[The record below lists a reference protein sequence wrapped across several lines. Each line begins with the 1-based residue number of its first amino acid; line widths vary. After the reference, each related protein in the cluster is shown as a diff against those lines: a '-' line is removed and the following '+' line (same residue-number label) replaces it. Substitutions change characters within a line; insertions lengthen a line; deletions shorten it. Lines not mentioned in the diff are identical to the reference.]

1 MWRGRVQPRVPN
13 THHGECLGHCQ
24 PCHHLTALSLHIPQ
38 PSSQE
43 NVQQDEAYGS
53 CSGVGYSVKTCVKK
67 SVKQYEPGSSRSPTY
82 RELVEDSGGVSM
94 GSERGENKHILD
106 VESNDRPAV
115 CETKRTASQIMALL
129 KSQDNDDSKSVVS
142 GISCSVGFAQHT
154 DVLVSSL
161 GMSDHCLSK
170 QQLSKGLVRPSNV
183 NNGSVSNVSNG
194 SVSNVSN
201 GSVSN
206 VSNGSVSNVS
216 NGSVSNV
223 SNGSV
228 SNVSN
233 GSVPGKL
240 SITQVQTGNSICS
253 SSKQEL
259 SVEDGFSCNVNE
271 SPSELISAKTD
282 DVYHSSKKQE
292 PSVMDGSLCCINNNP
307 GSHSLSTKQAHG
319 MSGQQTPNTFNKY
332 QDLNLSQG
340 NKSPV
345 SLGSKGEIN
354 PANYIKS
361 SININSCTSYQKEN
375 GCEYKADIVR
385 SVQTHTEMDSNCL
398 ESEGRSNSQLLQT
411 AVQQENAKENIHRL
425 EERNEQ
431 TAEAEKSSSCFR
443 SKVNTKTSDYDCVTL
458 EYLKNTEFEN
468 NLQGDASF
476 PVSPKLNE
484 IPHGNLEPN
493 EISKESSTCSQN
505 EIQPRQYVKQNEIS
519 QDDSRIAQENSE
531 VPQDSG
537 KTTVCDPTG
546 DVFFEITFSPLSD
559 VSSSDEDECVQEKT
573 NHCSQTS
580 LFSDD
585 PFLDSAPLEIL
596 NCLPSVPEP
605 LVHTAVSDSV
615 ETVDKTVSQSGLN
628 VSECSSVSEDTK
640 QNSTNKSSP
649 DLCKYPAVVADG
661 NDQVLNGLS
670 QDNKNKQKCIFNKD
684 SSNDKKNSV
693 CNNNEQ
699 IDSLNLQ
706 KASVCTS
713 QECDATASEDE
724 ENGVSHKGQYKSEI
738 LWKENGPLFEDDKNA
753 MHENKQNTEIA
764 SKQECDAL
772 TVVVK
777 TEFFSEK
784 DENLSNE
791 QNTDVP
797 VKYVVSQEDKTV
809 VLREEA
815 NVRTSLKELCTSE
828 SVMIESDYLL
838 QVDKDIISKE
848 QISTERLSDEEYIA
862 KTLPVENNTFS
873 QQGKNYMHEGDGQS
887 LCQVGCNLEIEDDLI
902 NQSTNPA
909 TPEGVNMTSSVERSE
924 GSVTF
929 THNSPVQTLG
939 DLEFSPDSDVSLSRS
954 SLSEEKLS
962 ESWLPCSLQR
972 PDSEQ
977 SSYWNMDKGERNCNM
992 LYRKLN
998 VLSPY
1003 KTQSSDASTTENR
1016 TEKCEISNSENHSDA
1031 NHRNRICNRKR
1042 RNCDAES
1049 LFIDRPV
1056 LQQHIETSLKNHDAE
1071 SLFMTTFKSSNF
1083 SVSQTGEDKC
1093 ISPAQDVN
1101 NSLLSNHTEGASVSC
1116 SPHLKTKSGAFLQS
1130 DSPLFSSDK
1139 PLISDHQE
1147 DDERFRNQSRMLAS
1161 LSDGRMADE
1170 SECPLDELDDKHGTV
1185 LFLFEFCFCLFV
1197 ISMLKISFVSIYI
1210 FL

>member
-1 MWRGRVQPRVPN
+1 MV
-13 THHGECLGHCQ
+13 L
-24 PCHHLTALSLHIPQ
+24 
-38 PSSQE
+38 
-43 NVQQDEAYGS
+43 
-53 CSGVGYSVKTCVKK
+53 
-67 SVKQYEPGSSRSPTY
+67 KQF
-82 RELVEDSGGVSM
+82 
-94 GSERGENKHILD
+94 
-106 VESNDRPAV
+106 
-115 CETKRTASQIMALL
+115 TK
-129 KSQDNDDSKSVVS
+129 
-142 GISCSVGFAQHT
+142 
-154 DVLVSSL
+154 
-161 GMSDHCLSK
+161 
-170 QQLSKGLVRPSNV
+170 
-183 NNGSVSNVSNG
+183 
-194 SVSNVSN
+194 
-201 GSVSN
+201 
-206 VSNGSVSNVS
+206 
-216 NGSVSNV
+216 
-223 SNGSV
+223 
-228 SNVSN
+228 
-233 GSVPGKL
+233 
-240 SITQVQTGNSICS
+240 
-253 SSKQEL
+253 
-259 SVEDGFSCNVNE
+259 
-271 SPSELISAKTD
+271 
-282 DVYHSSKKQE
+282 
-292 PSVMDGSLCCINNNP
+292 
-307 GSHSLSTKQAHG
+307 
-319 MSGQQTPNTFNKY
+319 
-332 QDLNLSQG
+332 
-340 NKSPV
+340 
-345 SLGSKGEIN
+345 
-354 PANYIKS
+354 
-361 SININSCTSYQKEN
+361 
-375 GCEYKADIVR
+375 
-385 SVQTHTEMDSNCL
+385 
-398 ESEGRSNSQLLQT
+398 
-411 AVQQENAKENIHRL
+411 
-425 EERNEQ
+425 
-431 TAEAEKSSSCFR
+431 
-443 SKVNTKTSDYDCVTL
+443 
-458 EYLKNTEFEN
+458 
-468 NLQGDASF
+468 
-476 PVSPKLNE
+476 
-484 IPHGNLEPN
+484 
-493 EISKESSTCSQN
+493 
-505 EIQPRQYVKQNEIS
+505 
-519 QDDSRIAQENSE
+519 
-531 VPQDSG
+531 
-537 KTTVCDPTG
+537 
-546 DVFFEITFSPLSD
+546 VF
-559 VSSSDEDECVQEKT
+559 
-573 NHCSQTS
+573 
-580 LFSDD
+580 
-585 PFLDSAPLEIL
+585 
-596 NCLPSVPEP
+596 
-605 LVHTAVSDSV
+605 
-615 ETVDKTVSQSGLN
+615 SQSGLN

-640 QNSTNKSSP
+640 QKGTNKSSP
-649 DLCKYPAVVADG
+649 DSCKYPAVVADG

-670 QDNKNKQKCIFNKD
+670 QDNKNNQKCIFNKD
-684 SSNDKKNSV
+684 SSKDKKNSAL
-693 CNNNEQ
+693 NNNEQ
-699 IDSLNLQ
+699 IGTLNLQ

-713 QECDATASEDE
+713 QECDTTASEVE

-777 TEFFSEK
+777 TDFFSEK

-815 NVRTSLKELCTSE
+815 NVRTSLKEMCTSE

-862 KTLPVENNTFS
+862 KTVPVENNTFS

-909 TPEGVNMTSSVERSE
+909 TPEGVNLTSSVERSE

-954 SLSEEKLS
+954 SLSEERLP
-962 ESWLPCSLQR
+962 ESWLPCSSQH

-977 SSYWNMDKGERNCNM
+977 SSYWNMDKGERNCNI

-1003 KTQSSDASTTENR
+1003 KTQSSDASTTSTTENR

-1083 SVSQTGEDKC
+1083 SVSQTGEDMC

-1147 DDERFRNQSRMLAS
+1147 DGERFRNQSRMLAS
-1161 LSDGRMADE
+1161 QTDGRMADE

-1185 LFLFEFCFCLFV
+1185 LFLFEFLFVCLFV
-1197 ISMLKISFVSIYI
+1197 MSMLKISFVSIYI